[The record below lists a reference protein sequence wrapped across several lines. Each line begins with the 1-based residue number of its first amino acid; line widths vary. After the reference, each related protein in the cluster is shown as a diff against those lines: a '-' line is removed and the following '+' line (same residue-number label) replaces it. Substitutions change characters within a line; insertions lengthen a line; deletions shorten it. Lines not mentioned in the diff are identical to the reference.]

1 MSWIKTIRPEDASGR
16 LKNLYDRLA
25 DADGQVDH
33 VLQIHSLRP
42 HTLEGHMALYKNVLH
57 HPANKLQK
65 WFLEAIGVYVSQLNG
80 CAYCVEH
87 HVAGMRK
94 LLGEVDRADIICN
107 ALLSDKPELA
117 FCDWQLALMRYA
129 RTLAIEPAGITK
141 DTCDEVRASGVD
153 DGEILEV
160 NQVVA
165 YFCYVNRT
173 VLGLGVSTEGESL
186 GKSPNNADDLNDWRH
201 Q

>member
-1 MSWIKTIRPEDASGR
+1 MSWIKTIRPEDAKGR

-57 HPANKLQK
+57 HPANQLPK
-65 WFLEAIGVYVSQLNG
+65 WFLEAVGVYVSQLNG

-87 HVAGMRK
+87 HVAGMRR
-94 LLGEVDRADIICN
+94 LLKNDERADFICD

-117 FCDWQLALMRYA
+117 FDNGQLALMQYA
-129 RTLAIEPAGITK
+129 RQLAVHPSGMTRK
-141 DTCDEVRASGVD
+141 LFDTVRAAGVD
-153 DGEILEV
+153 DGAILEI
-160 NQVVA
+160 NQVAA

-173 VLGLGVSTEGESL
+173 VLGLGVSTDGESL
-186 GKSPNNADDLNDWRH
+186 GKSPNNADDLGDWGH

>member
-1 MSWIKTIRPEDASGR
+1 MSWIKTIRPEDAKGR
-16 LKNLYDRLA
+16 LKNLYERLA

-57 HPANKLQK
+57 HPANQLPK

-87 HVAGMRK
+87 HLAGMRRLIEK
-94 LLGEVDRADIICN
+94 DDRTEIIRD
-107 ALLSDKPELA
+107 ALLSDRPEHA
-117 FCDWQLALMRYA
+117 FDDWQLALMQYA
-129 RTLAIEPAGITK
+129 RQLTVDPSGITRESF
-141 DTCDEVRASGVD
+141 DSVRTAGVD
-153 DGEILEV
+153 DGYILEV
-160 NQVVA
+160 NQVAA

-186 GKSPNNADDLNDWRH
+186 GKSPNNDDDLDDWGH

>member
-1 MSWIKTIRPEDASGR
+1 MSWIKTIRPESAQGR

-25 DADGQVDH
+25 DPDGQVDH

-57 HPANKLQK
+57 HPANELPK

-80 CAYCVEH
+80 CAYCVDH
-87 HVAGMRK
+87 HVAGMRR
-94 LLGEVDRADIICN
+94 LLGKDDRADAVRD
-107 ALLSDKPELA
+107 ALLSDKPQLVFDDAE
-117 FCDWQLALMRYA
+117 LALMRYA
-129 RTLAIEPAGITK
+129 RQLTMDPSGISRDTIDELHGAG
-141 DTCDEVRASGVD
+141 AD
-153 DGEILEV
+153 DGQVLEV
-160 NQVVA
+160 NQVVS

-186 GKSPNNADDLNDWRH
+186 GRSPNNPADSEDWGHR
-201 Q
+201 

>member
-1 MSWIKTIRPEDASGR
+1 MSWIKTIRPEDAKGR
-16 LKNLYDRLA
+16 LKSLYDRLA

-42 HTLEGHMALYKNVLH
+42 HTLDGHMALYKNVLH
-57 HPANKLQK
+57 HPANQLPK

-87 HVAGMRK
+87 HLAGMRR
-94 LLGEVDRADIICN
+94 LLEKDDRTDIIRD
-107 ALLSDKPELA
+107 ALLSDRPELA
-117 FCDWQLALMRYA
+117 FDDWQLALMQYA
-129 RTLAIEPAGITK
+129 RQLTVDPSGITREAL
-141 DTCDEVRASGVD
+141 DSVRTAGVD
-153 DGEILEV
+153 DGYILEV
-160 NQVVA
+160 NQVAA
-165 YFCYVNRT
+165 YFSYANRT

-186 GKSPNNADDLNDWRH
+186 GKSPNNADDLDDWGH